1 MINNHSVLSTDI
13 IKSDND
19 LIKLS
24 KLAKL
29 KYNIDAKN
37 SSKHII
43 IDNNDK
49 ILAFELIS
57 KNEEICICEPI
68 ISYYRTAEG
77 YNSDPKSLLLA
88 LNLQSTDNILQ
99 ILNKLSNFKLYPN
112 SEEHMILGLR
122 ELYKS
127 GNPTE
132 EFINEL
138 IKQPEHIIKVYIKYN
153 HFNVDNNRYL
163 YLLAS
168 KFNHSCNPNCNW
180 KIENGIITIF
190 SLKEILSLE
199 ECTISY
205 MGIKEFTL
213 IKSSIERQN
222 IILNNCS
229 FICKCKECI
238 YIPIDKCFVCDNR
251 NNLLSCSKCK
261 NIFYCGKDCQRLHW
275 SIHKYSCNK

>member
-1 MINNHSVLSTDI
+1 MINKHSVLSTDI

-37 SSKHII
+37 SSKHIKI
-43 IDNNDK
+43 NNNDK

-68 ISYYRTAEG
+68 ISYYRTTEG
-77 YNSDPKSLLLA
+77 YNSDSKSLLLA
-88 LNLQSTDNILQ
+88 LNLQSINEILQ
-99 ILNKLSNFKLYPN
+99 ILKNIWSFQLYP
-112 SEEHMILGLR
+112 SLEEDMILGLR

-127 GNPTE
+127 GNPTD
-132 EFINEL
+132 EFISK
-138 IKQPEHIIKVYIKYN
+138 IFKQPEHIIQVYIKYN

-168 KFNHSCNPNCNW
+168 KFNHSCNPNCDW
-180 KIENGIITIF
+180 KIENGIIKIT
-190 SLKEILSLE
+190 SLRKILPSE

-205 MGIKEFTL
+205 MGIKEFTS

-222 IILNNCS
+222 IILNNYS

-238 YIPIDKCFVCDNR
+238 NIPIDKCFVCDNR

-261 NIFYCGKDCQRLHW
+261 NIFYCGKDCQLLHW
-275 SIHKYSCNK
+275 SIHKHNCTK